1 MITTPKWFGEFK
13 KGYIHLD
20 NNIEVTV
27 ARESQDQT
35 HEQYKYLYSCVYSSL
50 AFGV

>member
-20 NNIEVTV
+20 NNL
-27 ARESQDQT
+27 AK
-35 HEQYKYLYSCVYSSL
+35 EQFNDNNS
-50 AFGV
+50 